1 MDATTIIKDGMTLQE
16 KLEAID
22 KAVAEAQSQADDQV
36 QGSSNSDASAAPIDP
51 ADALMC
57 VGCQ

>member
-22 KAVAEAQSQADDQV
+22 KAMAEAQSQADDQAR
-36 QGSSNSDASAAPIDP
+36 GSSDDASAAPIDP
-51 ADALMC
+51 ADLTMC
-57 VGCQ
+57 LGCQ